1 MVLCVFFPCY
11 LFCIFVCYLLLAM
24 LHVYI
29 YREKHSCCGPFICSR
44 IFSVRTGKVNFYN
57 FTQFYASSSIKIEK
71 KTQNPNKRNHFCWA
85 TGNDGKDAVPSRAK
99 SRQGV
104 ARSGKENVWE
114 ASHEPFFWVCSP
126 TNRWPGDAEELS
138 GAGLGWDCRD
148 IWRDM
153 VTTDTPLL
161 RCWIK
166 DKNLTGFCLELIG
179 IKDEDLLI

>member
-29 YREKHSCCGPFICSR
+29 YREKHSCCGPFICSC

-71 KTQNPNKRNHFCWA
+71 KPQTPNKRNHFCWA
-85 TGNDGKDAVPSRAK
+85 TGNDGKEAVPSRAK

-104 ARSGKENVWE
+104 ARRTCEKHHTSPSSGC
-114 ASHEPFFWVCSP
+114 AHPQTGGLGMQRSF
-126 TNRWPGDAEELS
+126 L
-138 GAGLGWDCRD
+138 GLGWDCRD

-161 RCWIK
+161 CCWIK

-179 IKDEDLLI
+179 IKDEDLLV